1 MTRSSRFERASAK
14 SREHIGALGKVEVA
28 KAVVHQPGASG
39 KGAAPQD
46 MMRTEPRLGVFLV
59 RIRAKARVRR
69 ERAPCPLP
77 HAAHHVAQPPLAG
90 RGVVERRRG
99 SDETAVEALSA

>member
-14 SREHIGALGKVEVA
+14 SREHIAALGKVEVA
-28 KAVVHQPGASG
+28 KTVVHQPGARG
-39 KGAAPQD
+39 EGAAPQD

-69 ERAPCPLP
+69 ESARCPLP
-77 HAAHHVAQPPLAG
+77 HAADHVAQPRLAG
-90 RGVVERRRG
+90 PRIVERRRRNAG
-99 SDETAVEALSA
+99 